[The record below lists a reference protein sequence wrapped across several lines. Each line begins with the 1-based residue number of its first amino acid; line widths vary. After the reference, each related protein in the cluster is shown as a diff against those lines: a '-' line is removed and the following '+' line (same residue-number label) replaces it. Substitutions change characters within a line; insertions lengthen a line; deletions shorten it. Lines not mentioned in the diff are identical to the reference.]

1 MENSAVIILV
11 PLILMVVLVLGNEI
25 RKNADKVISAQEKRA
40 AELLAKFQDIL
51 SDRIGTLQQGLDDLK
66 NQQDQSD

>member
-11 PLILMVVLVLGNEI
+11 PLILMVVLVLGKEI

-40 AELLAKFQDIL
+40 DELLAKFQDIL

>member
-40 AELLAKFQDIL
+40 DELLAKFQDIL